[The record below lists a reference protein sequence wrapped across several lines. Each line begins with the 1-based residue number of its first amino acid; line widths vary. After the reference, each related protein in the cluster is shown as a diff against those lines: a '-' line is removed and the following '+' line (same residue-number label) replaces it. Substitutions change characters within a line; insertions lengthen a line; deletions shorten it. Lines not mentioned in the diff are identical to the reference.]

1 MRLPDGKLKLWHVA
15 PALLAAVAMT
25 ALTAPPAAGQQGAR
39 SKTVPGAAKTT
50 GDLDLAA
57 APLTGAGPSHRGGD
71 PQDAGADFQ
80 RQADRQALGFNGS
93 SAFGSRAGWKGPS
106 ETVELL
112 RDVYGVPHI
121 YADSIAGA
129 VYGHGWAQAEDH
141 LETMLLDYL
150 AADGRLSEAFS
161 DGDART
167 AVAGFPDPVE
177 SDHLAE
183 LFRFRSAVDDHW
195 AEIDALD
202 DPAWGVS
209 TSEVLEAFAAGIR
222 DYMAAHPGKVP
233 AWWAGDVSPRQIV
246 AWTRLVLLSYQIE
259 EAMGNLPGGGSDAP
273 DESGG
278 SNAWVLGPSKTTDES
293 VLVQADPHRPW
304 SGPATWYEAH
314 LVGGE
319 MESAGGGFYGMPILS
334 MAFNRDLAISLT
346 SNGVDNAD
354 AFRLTVDPDD
364 PTRYLHGS
372 TSRPFTFEQRV
383 LQRPDGSAVTLD
395 LAWSHHG
402 PVILPL
408 DTTDFSGET
417 HVYAAGATM
426 LEQIGP
432 VTQLLGMALAR
443 TLEEWKAAASLL
455 QIQRW
460 NMLVGTAD
468 GQVYYLHNSRHP
480 DRVDGLNYKHPIDGS
495 DPAVDWTERA
505 PWDFSQLA
513 SVLDPATGYV
523 QNCNNSP
530 GWTTSVYGELIDEL
544 AWPRHYMNVDK
555 HTMRE
560 RLATQEIEALPRFSV
575 EDSRDLSLSNYLLM
589 AQWWVTLV
597 FQLDAL
603 HGDDPGITD
612 PAALAAAL
620 EEFAGWD
627 GCATTDSTA
636 TLLFQTF
643 IRKVNAIPGVDVTEP
658 PPWGGGIPVAL
669 AVYGLN
675 LLADS
680 WREIEAEH
688 GTGGVAW
695 GTVHRIRR
703 GAVDLPIGGAGYPMA
718 PLRITKAVEFEGST
732 GYVGQGSSY
741 LRLVRLKQ
749 GESPQAISI
758 KPWGNSDDPTSSH
771 YSDLT
776 ELYAADTYKPLYF
789 VRADIEANLDP
800 DGGWVLT
807 WIP

>member
-1 MRLPDGKLKLWHVA
+1 MRWLGVA
-15 PALLAAVAMT
+15 VALPALSAA
-25 ALTAPPAAGQQGAR
+25 ALTAAPR
-39 SKTVPGAAKTT
+39 SGW
-50 GDLDLAA
+50 GDTD
-57 APLTGAGPSHRGGD
+57 D
-71 PQDAGADFQ
+71 PRADFQ
-80 RQADRQALGFNGS
+80 QPPGRQALGSGGS

-106 ETVELL
+106 ETVEIL
-112 RDVYGVPHI
+112 RDVYGVPHV

-129 VYGHGWAQAEDH
+129 VYGHGWAQAADH

-150 AADGRLSEAFS
+150 AADGRLSEAFP
-161 DGDART
+161 DGDERT
-167 AVAGFPDPVE
+167 AAAGFPDPVE
-177 SDHLAE
+177 SDRLAE
-183 LFRFRSAVDDHW
+183 LFRYRSAVDDHW

-202 DPAWGVS
+202 DPVWGVS
-209 TSEVLEAFAAGIR
+209 TSEVLAAFAAGIN
-222 DYMAAHPGKVP
+222 DYMDAHPGKVP
-233 AWWAGDVSPRQIV
+233 AWWSGEVSAQQVV
-246 AWTRLVLLSYQIE
+246 AWTRLVLLSYQID
-259 EAMGNLPGGGSDAP
+259 EAMGNLPGGGPNGP
-273 DESGG
+273 DGTGG
-278 SNAWVLGPSKTTDES
+278 SNAWVLGPSKTTDQS

-314 LVGGE
+314 LTGGG
-319 MESAGGGFYGMPILS
+319 MESAGGGFYGIPILS
-334 MAFNRDLAISLT
+334 MAFNRDLALSLT

-354 AFRLTVDPDD
+354 AFRVTVDPTD

-372 TSRPFTFEQRV
+372 SSRPFTFEQRV
-383 LQRPDGSAVTLD
+383 LQRPDGTSVTLD

-402 PVILPL
+402 PVIQPL
-408 DTTDFSGET
+408 DTTGFSGET
-417 HVYAAGATM
+417 HVYAAGATI
-426 LEQIGP
+426 LEETGA

-443 TLEEWKAAASLL
+443 TIEEWKAAASLL

-468 GQVYYLHNSRHP
+468 GQVYYVHNSRHP

-505 PWDFSQLA
+505 PWDFAQLA

-530 GWTTSVYGELIDEL
+530 GWTTSVYGELFDEL
-544 AWPRHYMNVDK
+544 AWPSHYMRVDK
-555 HTMRE
+555 RTMRE
-560 RLATQEIEALPRFSV
+560 RLATQEIEALPLFSL

-589 AQWWVTLV
+589 AEWWVTLV
-597 FQLDAL
+597 FQVESI
-603 HGDDPGITD
+603 HGDDPGIAD
-612 PAALAAAL
+612 PQALAAAL
-620 EEFAGWD
+620 AELTAWD
-627 GCATTDSTA
+627 GRATTDSTA

-643 IRKVNAIPGVDVTEP
+643 IRKVNTIDGVDVTEP
-658 PPWGGGIPVAL
+658 PPPAANIPAAM

-688 GTGGVAW
+688 GTGAVPW
-695 GTVHRIRR
+695 RDVHRIRR

-718 PLRITKAVEFEGST
+718 PLRITKAVEFEGSV

-749 GESPQAISI
+749 GEPPQAISI
-758 KPWGNSDDPTSSH
+758 KPWGNSDDPTSPH

-776 ELYAADTYKPLYF
+776 ELYATDTYKPLF
-789 VRADIEANLDP
+789 FERADVEANLDP
-800 DGGWVLT
+800 EGSWILT